1 MFPELNDQQ
10 FYQPNALMMP
20 QTSMHMPPIQYPPA
34 QPSSS
39 LDGKF
44 HFFNTIIKK
53 IICEF
58 FSVIPPGQGRVNQ
71 LGGLFINGRP
81 LPNHMPFFSPKF
93 NLFNFKN
100 NDFNLILF
108 IRHKIV
114 ELASAGV
121 RPCIISRQLR
131 VSHGCVSKILCR
143 YQETGSIKPGSSGGD
158 KSRAMQPEIEQA
170 ITKFFH
176 ENNRIFTWEVKALLE
191 KENIENE
198 KLPSLNQIAKVL
210 RGLGSE
216 NADVSQPNVKQE
228 KDDLGNLNALINGET
243 KGKFTEYSVIC
254 N

>member
-1 MFPELNDQQ
+1 
-10 FYQPNALMMP
+10 
-20 QTSMHMPPIQYPPA
+20 
-34 QPSSS
+34 
-39 LDGKF
+39 
-44 HFFNTIIKK
+44 
-53 IICEF
+53 
-58 FSVIPPGQGRVNQ
+58 
-71 LGGLFINGRP
+71 
-81 LPNHMPFFSPKF
+81 
-93 NLFNFKN
+93 
-100 NDFNLILF
+100 
-108 IRHKIV
+108 
-114 ELASAGV
+114 
-121 RPCIISRQLR
+121 
-131 VSHGCVSKILCR
+131 
-143 YQETGSIKPGSSGGD
+143 
-158 KSRAMQPEIEQA
+158 MQPEIEQA